1 MNCGVLLVSG
11 CVYGA
16 LWLFGCLWCWWVFWF
31 LRVVVVCVWVG
42 GASAIA
48 LELLLWQVLA

>member
-1 MNCGVLLVSG
+1 MVFCWLVVVSMVFCGCLG
-11 CVYGA
+11 VYG
-16 LWLFGCLWCWWVFWF
+16 CWWVFWF

-48 LELLLWQVLA
+48 LELLLW